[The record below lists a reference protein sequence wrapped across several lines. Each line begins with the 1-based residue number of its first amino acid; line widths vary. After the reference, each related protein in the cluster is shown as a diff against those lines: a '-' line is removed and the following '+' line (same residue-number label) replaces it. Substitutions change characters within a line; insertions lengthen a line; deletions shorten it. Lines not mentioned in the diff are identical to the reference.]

1 MAISKYQM
9 LAENKLIGLNRKV
22 EAFELDF
29 EFKLI
34 FCNGYVT
41 LNKTVPN
48 GSTLST
54 VSQAMTNKEMCV
66 YLDGMVEAIHVLHL
80 NYK

>member
-1 MAISKYQM
+1 MPSKYQM
-9 LAENKLIGLNRKV
+9 LAEHKLINLNRKI
-22 EAFELDF
+22 EAFELEF

-34 FCNGYVT
+34 FCNDYVT

-54 VSQAMTNKEMCV
+54 ISQAMNYKEMCV
-66 YLDGMVEAIHVLHL
+66 YLDGMMESIHVLHL
-80 NYK
+80 GYK